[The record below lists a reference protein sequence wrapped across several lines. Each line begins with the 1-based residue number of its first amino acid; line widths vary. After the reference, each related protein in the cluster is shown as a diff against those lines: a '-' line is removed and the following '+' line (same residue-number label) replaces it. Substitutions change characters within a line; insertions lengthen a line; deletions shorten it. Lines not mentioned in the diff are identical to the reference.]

1 MERKRKTKDPC
12 SVCGMHRALCICS
25 MIPKLKLRTKVT
37 LVVHAKELKRTTNTG
52 RLALQALVN
61 SEMRVRGEGRE
72 ALNLSDL
79 LSDEFES
86 LLFYPSE
93 DALELGSFV
102 VGRRPIQLIV
112 PDGNWRQAGKVHL
125 RHPELRSVQRVK
137 ITIPNLAAEHLRK
150 EHFSEGMS
158 TLEAIAKALA
168 ILEGEA
174 VGEEMMA
181 LYAAKLS
188 ATLLGR
194 EGGLVARA
202 DSPSM

>member
-1 MERKRKTKDPC
+1 
-12 SVCGMHRALCICS
+12 